1 MKVRNNIIK
10 IIFVSIFIMLI
21 CNIDSYASASMNVSA
36 SKNTLNVGETA
47 SISITANNCAG
58 MFSVTSSNSAVASV
72 SAGSSFVE
80 GGAMETPIT
89 ITAKSAGTATIT
101 VTATDVTEVELD
113 ASGNP
118 VGFNGSRSITI
129 TVAEVQGNNSN
140 DNGNNGNNPTPT
152 PPPPTTPPAQETPEE
167 NLPSF
172 KNVNETVYVKSTQ
185 SSVNVRQGYTT
196 DTKLLG
202 SLKSGDSVT
211 RIGIGDNGW
220 SKVTYN
226 GQTAY
231 IISSALTTE
240 EPEEEEEEEETSTNK
255 ALKELIVEGYE
266 LTPEFNPET
275 TRYSITLE
283 DDEVDKLDI
292 TATAEDEKAK
302 VTITGNENLD
312 IENNII
318 RITVTA
324 EDGTTRI
331 YSISVL
337 KENQTSVIEMVKLSK
352 LQVAN
357 ATLNPAFDPDVT
369 SYVVEV
375 EDPSTITAKDIVAT
389 AEDEDVEV
397 TIAEENDLSEN
408 GEKKITIMLED
419 KEKDITT
426 TYEIF
431 VKKPVNNNLEGMIQE
446 NSDKTIYYILGTII
460 AVLAILIII
469 IIIVLRKTSNKD
481 DDYED
486 EEDDDELSDNYD
498 YSLKNAID
506 EANEDENEDG
516 NDDEYDDMVRGSMT
530 RSQLL
535 NTDYNVFKD
544 NSNDVGINGNEDDE
558 DNNMDLK
565 NKKKGKHF

>member
-231 IISSALTTE
+231 IIS
-240 EPEEEEEEEETSTNK
+240 
-255 ALKELIVEGYE
+255 
-266 LTPEFNPET
+266 
-275 TRYSITLE
+275 TRRGRRRG
-283 DDEVDKLDI
+283 
-292 TATAEDEKAK
+292 
-302 VTITGNENLD
+302 GNFYKQ
-312 IENNII
+312 
-318 RITVTA
+318 
-324 EDGTTRI
+324 GT
-331 YSISVL
+331 
-337 KENQTSVIEMVKLSK
+337 
-352 LQVAN
+352 
-357 ATLNPAFDPDVT
+357 
-369 SYVVEV
+369 
-375 EDPSTITAKDIVAT
+375 
-389 AEDEDVEV
+389 
-397 TIAEENDLSEN
+397 
-408 GEKKITIMLED
+408 
-419 KEKDITT
+419 
-426 TYEIF
+426 
-431 VKKPVNNNLEGMIQE
+431 
-446 NSDKTIYYILGTII
+446 
-460 AVLAILIII
+460 
-469 IIIVLRKTSNKD
+469 
-481 DDYED
+481 
-486 EEDDDELSDNYD
+486 
-498 YSLKNAID
+498 
-506 EANEDENEDG
+506 
-516 NDDEYDDMVRGSMT
+516 
-530 RSQLL
+530 
-535 NTDYNVFKD
+535 
-544 NSNDVGINGNEDDE
+544 
-558 DNNMDLK
+558 
-565 NKKKGKHF
+565 